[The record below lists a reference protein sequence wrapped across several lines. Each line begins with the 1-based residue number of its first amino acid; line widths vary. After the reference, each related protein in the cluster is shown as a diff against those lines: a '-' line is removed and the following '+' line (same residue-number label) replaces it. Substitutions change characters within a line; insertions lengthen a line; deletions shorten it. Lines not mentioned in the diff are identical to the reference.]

1 MENSLLVYGSSL
13 ENTFN
18 WDLTSYREILL
29 YNTILFMLLTHFG
42 LFELFKEIIQVNQ
55 IDEFMYVYD
64 MCK

>member
-1 MENSLLVYGSSL
+1 MGLALKILLIGSY
-13 ENTFN
+13 
-18 WDLTSYREILL
+18 LTSYREILL